1 VPQKPIIVEQSNG
14 EMDNPTAMKIDYQ
27 MLRGNFQAGTT
38 TAIFLIPQSMAYAL
52 VAGVPPVYGLYAS
65 LLPLMVYAVIGRSR
79 ELALGPGA
87 LDTLLIGVTISSL
100 SIASQPSA
108 ATLAAIIALQVAIIQ
123 MALGILRGGF
133 LINFL
138 SKPVVSG
145 FTSAA
150 ALAIALSQVKH
161 LLGLSTDAGLDFYQE
176 IWQTITHFDEI
187 HLMTTVLGLGSLTFI
202 LVAKKI
208 NKAFP
213 NALAVV
219 ILATILGTI
228 FQVDQSQV
236 AVLGAIP
243 QGLPQF
249 GFVELTQEVFFAV
262 LPSSVAIAAVGYLT
276 TISIAR
282 TFADRNRYDIAPNRE
297 LIALGASN
305 FAASFSQGFPVS
317 ASFSRSAVHAEA
329 GATTPYSLIIVAAWI
344 LLTLLFLTEY
354 LYYLPIATLAAI
366 IIPAVLGLIDL
377 KLVKT
382 LRTTKPSDMWLLLLT
397 FASTLTVGIVE
408 GILIGVIASLGLF
421 IYRTTKPHA
430 AILGRVGQSM
440 DFRNL
445 KNYPD
450 AITYDGVIIIRIDAQ
465 FYFGNVSFLKSLL
478 KKLEAE
484 SPTPLRTIIIEACSI
499 AQIDSSADSAL
510 HDIADDFK
518 ERNIQLKFASV
529 KVPVLRVMQA
539 SGFYQKIQTENFF
552 MNVDDALQSESN
564 H

>member
-1 VPQKPIIVEQSNG
+1 MNVN
-14 EMDNPTAMKIDYQ
+14 YQ
-27 MLRGNFQAGTT
+27 LLLRNFQAGTT

-65 LLPLMVYAVIGRSR
+65 LLPLIVYAIVGRSR

-100 SIASQPSA
+100 SIANQPDA
-108 ATLAAIIALQVAIIQ
+108 ATVAAIIALQVAVIQ
-123 MALGILRGGF
+123 IVLGILRGGF

-150 ALAIALSQVKH
+150 ALTIALSQVKH
-161 LLGLSTDAGLDFYQE
+161 LLGLDIARSPRFYE
-176 IWQTITHFDEI
+176 EFWQTITHFDEI
-187 HLMTTVLGLGSLTFI
+187 HLMTTVIGLSSLIFI
-202 LVAKKI
+202 ILAKRIK
-208 NKAFP
+208 KSFP

-228 FQVDQSQV
+228 SNVDQSQV
-236 AVLGAIP
+236 LVIGTIP

-249 GFVELTQEVFFAV
+249 GFVWITWDLFLTL
-262 LPSSVAIAAVGYLT
+262 LPSSLAIAAVGYLT

-282 TFADRNRYDIAPNRE
+282 TFADRNRYDISPNRE

-305 FAASFSQGFPVS
+305 FVASFSQGFPVS

-329 GATTPYSLIIVAAWI
+329 GSTTPYSLVVVAAWI
-344 LLTLLFLTEY
+344 FLTLLFLTKY

-366 IIPAVLGLIDL
+366 IIPAVLSLIDL
-377 KLVKT
+377 KLVKH

-397 FASTLTVGIVE
+397 FASTLIIGIAE
-408 GILIGVIASLGLF
+408 GMLIGVLFSLGLF
-421 IYRTTKPHA
+421 IYRTTRPHT
-430 AILGRVGQSM
+430 AILGRIGASA

-445 KNYPD
+445 KHYPE
-450 AITYDGVIIIRIDAQ
+450 AITYKGVIIIRIDAQ
-465 FYFGNVSFLKSLL
+465 FYFGNVSFLKTLL
-478 KKLEAE
+478 KKLEVE
-484 SPTPLRTIIIEACSI
+484 SPTLLKTIIIEACSI
-499 AQIDSSADSAL
+499 TQIDSSADSAL

-518 ERNIQLKFASV
+518 TRNIELKFASV
-529 KVPVLRVMQA
+529 KVPVLRVMKA
-539 SGFYQKIQTENFF
+539 SGFYDKIQARNFF
-552 MNVDDALQSESN
+552 MNIDEALQDELN